1 MTTNRVM
8 TLDAAMVSRIHYAV
22 SLGPLDKDQETK
34 IWKSYTEK
42 LESRNCKDIL
52 NIKKW
57 VEMKT
62 KKKAS
67 DMNGRQIRNLFTT
80 AQALAEG
87 ELVEGQTDGTGK
99 ISLDHLQRVNDT
111 MTAFR
116 EDMQELLILAR
127 TDAAKS

>member
-34 IWKSYTEK
+34 IWKSYTEQ
-42 LESRNCKDIL
+42 LDSRNCKDVL

-57 VEMKT
+57 AETKT
-62 KKKAS
+62 KKKTS

-87 ELVEGQTDGTGK
+87 ELVEGQSDGTGK

-127 TDAAKS
+127 SDIAKS

>member
-1 MTTNRVM
+1 M

-22 SLGPLDKDQETK
+22 SLGPLDRDQEIK
-34 IWKSYTEK
+34 IWKSYTEQ
-42 LESRNCKDIL
+42 LDSRNCKEIS
-52 NIKKW
+52 NIKTW

-62 KKKAS
+62 KKRTS

-87 ELVEGQTDGTGK
+87 ALVEGNGDGTGK

-127 TDAAKS
+127 TDAAKF